1 MDIITGS
8 CYPRN
13 ESPEFKGLG
22 SCDYSRPVRIPQS
35 LRRGFGR
42 ESDYGLLCLSCFTP
56 SPVESLPGAVQNAVY
71 CRLVADRQPRLDNR
85 FSACEPILNL
95 FVVAQASNPHYS
107 PGPSKRDRQSGGCD
121 RAQPG
126 CDRESARHSKRKSPR
141 QIFLLTTSTSAIESL
156 ARMKLPCTLGLD
168 KYLPNQC
175 RC

>member
-71 CRLVADRQPRLDNR
+71 CRLVADRQPRLD
-85 FSACEPILNL
+85 C
-95 FVVAQASNPHYS
+95 
-107 PGPSKRDRQSGGCD
+107 KRDRQSVIVLN
-121 RAQPG
+121 RAAIGNQRGIPK
-126 CDRESARHSKRKSPR
+126 ESRRGR
-141 QIFLLTTSTSAIESL
+141 YF
-156 ARMKLPCTLGLD
+156 C
-168 KYLPNQC
+168 
-175 RC
+175 